1 MIIYVT
7 LFAAMCLF
15 GVKFNLKRNS
25 HFDDYMSPEKTTAIK
40 GIFILIVF
48 FSHFNSYADFTL
60 KGDLI
65 YESVVKLIGQWMV
78 TLFMFYSG
86 YGVMEQIKKKG
97 TGYIRT
103 LPSKRIAALLFKFDI
118 AVLIF
123 VLIKIIL
130 NEKIRPMKLVLS
142 FTGWESMGNSN
153 WYIFD
158 ILLLYAVTYIAFRF
172 IKDEKRYVLGVAGVT
187 AFCLGYILFLAKTD
201 IKEYW
206 WYDTVLCYCAGM
218 FWSLYRK
225 YFEKL
230 IADNRF
236 VYALSLLL
244 LAFASLVTKK
254 YDENGIVNILSM
266 LFFTAFVVAGTMRI
280 SFCNKALVWCGKYLF
295 EIYILQRI
303 PMKLLGE
310 FSFMKE
316 NVHLYFALC
325 LVITVVLAF
334 VFSALTGKLWKG
346 ITAAFCKKRKLLN
359 FGKNKPLIP

>member
-1 MIIYVT
+1 MVIFMA
-7 LFAAMCLF
+7 LFAALCLF
-15 GVKFNLKRNS
+15 GVNFNLKKKS
-25 HFDDYMSPEKTTAIK
+25 HFDDYMSVQKTTAIK

-60 KGDLI
+60 ESDLV
-65 YESVVKLIGQWMV
+65 YENIIKIIGQWMV

-86 YGVMEQIKKKG
+86 FGVMEQIKKKG
-97 TGYIRT
+97 SDYIST
-103 LPSKRIAALLFKFDI
+103 LPSKRIASLVFRFDI
-118 AVLIF
+118 AVLLF
-123 VLIKIIL
+123 VLIKIVL
-130 NEKIRPMKLVLS
+130 DEKIKPMKFLLS
-142 FTGWESMGNSN
+142 LIGWESMGNSN

-158 ILLLYAVTYIAFRF
+158 ILVLYAVTYLAFRF
-172 IKDEKRYVLGVAGVT
+172 IKDEKKYALGAVGVT

-206 WYDTVLCYCAGM
+206 WYDTVLCYCGGM
-218 FWSLYRK
+218 FWSLYRR

-230 IADNRF
+230 IVCNRF
-236 VYALSLLL
+236 VYVIVLAV

-266 LFFTAFVVAGTMRI
+266 LFFTALVVAATMRI

-310 FSFMKE
+310 FDFMKD
-316 NVHLYFALC
+316 NVYLYFALC
-325 LVITVVLAF
+325 LVITTGLAY
-334 VFSALTGKLWKG
+334 VFSLFTNKLWKG
-346 ITAAFCKKRKLLN
+346 INSGFKRKVN
-359 FGKNKPLIP
+359 C